1 MNKNRYVFD
10 LDGTLALVDH
20 RRGALS
26 GERPDWHSFNKASLL
41 DPPNSAVVQVAQ
53 ALFDS
58 AQGYE
63 LWITSGRSDAVE
75 LETRGWLKKHQ
86 VPFHRLLMRS
96 AADNRA
102 DSVLKREW
110 AVQYNFV
117 ETVIGV
123 FDDRNSVVNM
133 WRELGIPCFQVAP
146 GDF

>member
-1 MNKNRYVFD
+1 MKKNRYVFD

-20 RRGALS
+20 RRPALS

-41 DPPNSAVVQVAQ
+41 DPPNYAVVQVAQ

-63 LWITSGRSDAVE
+63 LWITSGRSDSVE
-75 LETRGWLKKHQ
+75 LETRGWLKKYK

-102 DSVLKREW
+102 DSELKREW

-123 FDDRNSVVNM
+123 FDDRNSVVDM

>member
-1 MNKNRYVFD
+1 MHKNRYVFD

-20 RRGALS
+20 RRPALA
-26 GERPDWHSFNKASLL
+26 GDKPDWHSFNKASLL

-53 ALFDS
+53 ALFES
-58 AQGYE
+58 QQGYE
-63 LWITSGRSDAVE
+63 LWITSGRSDSVE
-75 LETRGWLKKHQ
+75 LETRGWLHKHK
-86 VPFHRLLMRS
+86 VPFHRLLMRA

-102 DSVLKREW
+102 DAVLKHEW
-110 AVQYNFV
+110 AVHYNFV

-123 FDDRNSVVNM
+123 FDDRNSVVDM